1 MTLPGPYLSD
11 IQHIVPA
18 VQPAWVR
25 IVEIFGIED
34 DIDQPKEWADLV
46 LPVFAYGL
54 LPNGLGA
61 YLTVVDA
68 DGPAWFTRHAEYTTV
83 RIFHS
88 VGAMPDRGV
97 EVPGFT
103 DGHAYC
109 GSVFSDFEMS
119 VWWLI

>member
-1 MTLPGPYLSD
+1 MTLPGPYLSQ
-11 IQHIVPA
+11 IQRIFPA

-25 IVEIFGIED
+25 IVEIFGTED
-34 DIDQPKEWADLV
+34 DIDQPKEWADFV

-54 LPNGLGA
+54 LPNGSNA
-61 YLTVVDA
+61 YLTVVDH

-83 RIFHS
+83 RIVHS
-88 VGAMPDRGV
+88 VGAMPNRGV

-103 DGHAYC
+103 DGHAYFD
-109 GSVFSDFEMS
+109 SAFLDFFES